1 MERPIVVLLE
11 DNEFSAR
18 VIRRTL
24 ELAGYECVEARGER
38 ETLEYCDSHGARVH
52 AIIADF
58 ILPGCRG
65 TDVALQVASRCPQLP
80 VLFVSGTPYE
90 SWPESE
96 QGKFHQLP
104 AGMVAF
110 LPKPFRPDTLMEKL
124 FDLIGGRTSALASS
138 SGATS

>member
-11 DNEFSAR
+11 DNEFSAN

-24 ELAGYECVEARGER
+24 ELAGYACVQAQGER

-58 ILPGCRG
+58 ILPECRG
-65 TDVALQVASRCPQLP
+65 TDVALQVARRCPGLP

-96 QGKFHQLP
+96 QRKFQQLP
-104 AGMVAF
+104 AGMAAF
-110 LPKPFRPDTLMEKL
+110 LPKPFRPETLMEKL
-124 FDLIGGRTSALASS
+124 LDLIEGQTASLAR
-138 SGATS
+138 SGHAIP